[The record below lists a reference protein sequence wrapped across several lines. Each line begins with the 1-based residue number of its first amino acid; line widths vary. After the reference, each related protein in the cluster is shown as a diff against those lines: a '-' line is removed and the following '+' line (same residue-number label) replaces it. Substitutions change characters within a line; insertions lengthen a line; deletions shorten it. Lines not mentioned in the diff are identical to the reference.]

1 MRESGG
7 NVKKTVLILVLIS
20 GLALVGCDS
29 RGALDKIIQEDP
41 EYRAYI
47 IGELLSYDD
56 IRAALADTVF
66 ADEEL
71 FSTRI
76 DSMCQVDRSREMLL
90 QHILAADTTGEW
102 ILNTLAEDPDMKQ
115 AMRRASRQ

>member
-1 MRESGG
+1 M
-7 NVKKTVLILVLIS
+7 KKTVLILVLIS